1 MTSRQ
6 ALWLFV
12 IPSFIWGSTWYAI
25 TFQLGK
31 VDPIVSVAYRS
42 ALAGIVLILYSLFTK
57 RTLKFTLNNHFFM
70 FLQGIFLFGINYW
83 FVYLAETH
91 ITSGL
96 VAILFSLIIVMNIIF
111 SNIFLKHPI
120 NKSVVLAALLG
131 ITGTAVVFYPELKGL
146 NSGHDYYSSVFICL
160 TGVVLASLGNIV
172 ASYNNKNGI
181 PIVQSNAFGMVYGA
195 IALFIVAFFI
205 GKPINFD
212 FTFQYISSLVY
223 LALFG
228 SVVAFNTYLKLMSMW
243 GPGKAAY
250 IVLVTP
256 VIAVFISFLLEDYH
270 LSVYSLIGAILVLG
284 GNYLI
289 VRKKKEPAKVSE
301 KL

>member
-1 MTSRQ
+1 MTSKQ

-42 ALAGIVLILYSLFTK
+42 ALAGIILLLYCIFTK
-57 RTLKFTLNNHFFM
+57 RKLTFTLNNHFFM
-70 FLQGIFLFGINYW
+70 FLQGVFLFGINYW

-111 SNIFLKHPI
+111 SNIFLKHAF
-120 NKSVVLAALLG
+120 NKKVIIAALLG
-131 ITGTAVVFYPELKGL
+131 IVGTTVVFFPELKGL
-146 NSGHDYYSSVFICL
+146 KLGHDYYFAVFVCL
-160 TGVVLASLGNIV
+160 AGVVLASLGNII
-172 ASYNNKNGI
+172 ASYNNSNGI

-195 IALFIVAFFI
+195 IALFVVSLLI
-205 GKPINFD
+205 GKPFSFD
-212 FTFQYISSLVY
+212 FSPHYVFSLIY
-223 LALFG
+223 LAVLG

-256 VIAVFISFLLEDYH
+256 IIAIFISFLLEGYN
-270 LSVYSLIGAILVLG
+270 LSLYSFAGAILVLG
-284 GNYLI
+284 GNYILI
-289 VRKKKEPAKVSE
+289 RKKKEPEAKLE
-301 KL
+301 